1 MLLGRLGL
9 DYSRVCV
16 HVCVH
21 VCVCAHVKAQLTV
34 VQTQVIANL
43 PAMHTLPTLSTHNTA
58 RCRVIN
64 DITGR
69 GGTPP
74 PGS

>member
-16 HVCVH
+16 HVCV
-21 VCVCAHVKAQLTV
+21 CARVKAQLTV
-34 VQTQVIANL
+34 AQTQVIANL
-43 PAMHTLPTLSTHNTA
+43 PAMHTLPMLMSTHNTA
-58 RCRVIN
+58 RRRVIN

-69 GGTPP
+69 GGTSP